1 MRKTL
6 IATALVAV
14 AFPAFAQQQ
23 PARQPANP
31 DANTPAVNSQTVRP
45 IRARLSLE
53 RTALRKVK
61 PGRGSRRRASR
72 MFPVCR
78 KTMLES
84 GAAKPRKMAKP

>member
-6 IATALVAV
+6 IATVVVAI

-31 DANTPAVNSQTVRP
+31 DANTPAVNSPNSPP
-45 IRARLSLE
+45 IRALLSLE
-53 RTALRKVK
+53 QTALRKVK

-72 MFPVCR
+72 TFPIFR
-78 KTMLES
+78 KTMLVC
-84 GAAKPRKMAKP
+84 GAVKPRKTAKL